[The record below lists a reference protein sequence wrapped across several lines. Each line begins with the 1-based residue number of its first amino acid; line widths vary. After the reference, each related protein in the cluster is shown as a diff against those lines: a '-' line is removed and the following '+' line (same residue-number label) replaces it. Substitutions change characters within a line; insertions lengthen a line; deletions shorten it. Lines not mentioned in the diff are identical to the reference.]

1 MKPIHLLMAAALI
14 GVGALAFF
22 LLQSDDKGR
31 QGARTGAERTR
42 SKAADPERNAPG
54 ESPTSL
60 KLAAGELG
68 LTLSVRMP
76 DGSPA
81 GGAELRIRDPRGDSI
96 AAKTERNGSL
106 ALSGIA
112 PGRYAIQAR
121 KNGAVGALN
130 FNLDAASAEQTI
142 ELHDALT
149 VRGHVYDAQGA
160 AIVGATVEA
169 VRGTAS
175 LGRFDFTAIFRRI
188 GEPDDLVASATTDGE
203 GAYVLYL
210 PGAGSYGLRAH
221 SDAHGQEHEPA
232 RDVPRDLQGVD
243 FHLFPAAFV
252 EGRVVDEDG
261 RPVAGAH
268 VFLASMTAVF
278 GGGAPKVES
287 IADEQG
293 QFRIAA
299 AAMAG
304 DGRMGGTLL
313 TARAPGYAARIN
325 SRVQIPSNGVEIVME
340 RGATLRLRAMDASMP
355 GRPASGISVA
365 VIFGQGYAHGR
376 SDQDGQ
382 VVVEHLPTRTDG
394 RQGREKMAILT
405 SDEFVTQLKD
415 LKKFEVVDGVLDLG
429 VVPMERGGI
438 IRGVVRDKQTNDPVA
453 GATVQA
459 MGGLPNQMAMMGGS
473 IVRADEKGKFELLG
487 VPLKATAVMGRHPD
501 YIVDMSANPMIAR
514 GMSGGAAP
522 AAALFADG
530 KTEIEKDVLLT
541 PGGTLRGVVTDAA
554 GEPVEGAKVTI
565 QLGNEMRF
573 MAMFTGGAP
582 TTYTQADGSFTL
594 KPVAA
599 DKKHILL
606 ATHKE
611 HGPSKPL
618 EAAANSD
625 STVVLTAPLEIVGV
639 VQDDA
644 GQPLQGVKVT
654 LGAMQRQGM
663 ALPDEGM
670 PRPAITDEAGR
681 FVVRNAPRGNRTI
694 TYFHPHHLLKSEQLQ
709 LGAGARHD
717 AGTVALERGLRITG
731 TVVDEDGKP
740 IVGAR
745 LFANVVQQNKTGM
758 VGPERVGGATQDQSD
773 SVGKF
778 GFYGLK
784 PGSFRLSV
792 SSDGYYGAPST
803 VVAGTDEHR
812 IVMVKA
818 AVLNGIVQSGGRAV
832 VDARIQAKIEGGN
845 NAWAQS
851 GADGRFTLD
860 QLPPGQPFQ
869 LTIRHDMYRNLVVES
884 ATATAAE
891 QHFELDV
898 GRVIEGIVVDGQGRP
913 VEGARVQ
920 IRPNWRSAM
929 SGADGKFK
937 LGGFDEVELTVQLQD
952 SGRGFIRGEPIK
964 LPVGENSVR
973 LVAIEGLKIK
983 GTVVDAAGKP
993 LNRISLAAI
1002 DGDGNQVASTWVS
1015 DPTGAFEMR
1024 GVPPGSYT
1032 LQVNRWVESGELDKK
1047 NDVTGVVAGSEDVTI
1062 RVEE

>member
-1 MKPIHLLMAAALI
+1 MKPIHLLMAAALL

-42 SKAADPERNAPG
+42 AKDADPERGVP
-54 ESPTSL
+54 EEPTTSL
-60 KLAAGELG
+60 KLAAGQHG
-68 LTLSVRMP
+68 LTVSVRMP

-96 AAKTERNGSL
+96 AARTERSGSL
-106 ALSGIA
+106 VLSGIA
-112 PGRYAIQAR
+112 PGRYAIQAS
-121 KNGAVGALN
+121 KDGAVGALN
-130 FNLDAASAEQTI
+130 FNLDSGTAEQMI
-142 ELHDALT
+142 EMHDALT

-175 LGRFDFTAIFRRI
+175 LARFDFTAIFRRI
-188 GEPDDLVASATTDGE
+188 GEPDDLVASAETDGE

-221 SDAHGQEHEPA
+221 SDTHGQEHEPA
-232 RDVPRDLQGVD
+232 RDIPRDLQGVD

-252 EGRVVDEDG
+252 EGRVVDEGG

-268 VFLASMTAVF
+268 VFLAGMAAVF

-287 IADEQG
+287 IADELG

-299 AAMAG
+299 AAVAG
-304 DGRMGGTLL
+304 DGGMGGTLL

-325 SRVQIPSNGVEIVME
+325 SRVQIPSSGVEIVME

-355 GRPASGISVA
+355 GRPASGVSVA
-365 VIFGQGYAHGR
+365 VIFGQGYAQGR
-376 SDQDGQ
+376 SDQDGY

-394 RQGREKMAILT
+394 RQGRERMAILT
-405 SDEFVTQLKD
+405 SDEFVTQMVD
-415 LKKFEVVDGVLDLG
+415 LKKFEVVDGVLELG

-438 IRGVVRDKQTNDPVA
+438 IRGVVRDKQTNEPVA

-473 IVRADEKGKFELLG
+473 IVRADEKGKYELPG

-501 YIVDMSANPMIAR
+501 YLVDIRANPMLAR
-514 GMSGGAAP
+514 GMSGGGAP
-522 AAALFADG
+522 TAALFPDG

-541 PGGTLRGVVTDAA
+541 PGGTLRGVVTNAA
-554 GEPVEGAKVTI
+554 GEPVEGAKVTT

-573 MAMFTGGAP
+573 MAMLAGGAP
-582 TTYTQADGSFTL
+582 TAYTQADGSFAL
-594 KPVAA
+594 KPVAT

-606 ATHKE
+606 ATHKDF
-611 HGPSKPL
+611 GPSKPL

-625 STVVLTAPLEIVGV
+625 STLELTAPLDIVGV
-639 VQDDA
+639 IHDDA

-654 LGAMQRQGM
+654 LGSRPRQGM
-663 ALPDEGM
+663 GLPQEGM
-670 PRPAITDEAGR
+670 PRPGISDDAGR
-681 FVVRNAPRGNRTI
+681 FVIRNAPRGNRTI
-694 TYFHPHHLLKSEQLQ
+694 IYFHPHHLLKSEQLQ

-717 AGTVALERGLRITG
+717 AGTVVLERGLRITG

-745 LFANVVQQNKTGM
+745 LFANAVQQNKT
-758 VGPERVGGATQDQSD
+758 VRRGPERLGGATQDQSD

-778 GFYGLK
+778 GFYGLQ

-792 SSDGYYGAPST
+792 SSDGYYGSPST
-803 VVAGTDEHR
+803 VAAGTDEHR

-818 AVLNGIVQSGGRAV
+818 AVLKGIVQSEGRPVA
-832 VDARIQAKIEGGN
+832 DARIQAVIEGGN

-851 GADGRFTLD
+851 GPDGRFTLD

-869 LTIRHDMYRNLVVES
+869 LTIRHDLYRNLVVES
-884 ATATAAE
+884 ATASAGE
-891 QHFELDV
+891 QQFDLDV

-913 VEGARVQ
+913 VAGARVQ
-920 IRPNWRSAM
+920 IRPNWRSAV
-929 SGADGKFK
+929 SGADG
-937 LGGFDEVELTVQLQD
+937 
-952 SGRGFIRGEPIK
+952 
-964 LPVGENSVR
+964 
-973 LVAIEGLKIK
+973 
-983 GTVVDAAGKP
+983 
-993 LNRISLAAI
+993 
-1002 DGDGNQVASTWVS
+1002 
-1015 DPTGAFEMR
+1015 
-1024 GVPPGSYT
+1024 
-1032 LQVNRWVESGELDKK
+1032 
-1047 NDVTGVVAGSEDVTI
+1047 
-1062 RVEE
+1062 